1 MRLFFAISIPDAA
14 CDAVAEALRPLRPL
28 GPNVNWMRRS
38 TFHLTLRFL
47 GDVAPDRVDAL
58 VDAVSPWVRRFPPP
72 TITLSGGGAFP
83 NAHQPRVLWLGVHG
97 GLEPLADA
105 IDRAVLRLGF
115 PPDEKRFVPHL
126 TVGRV
131 REGRADHVAAALLDV
146 REVARFTPTSV
157 TLYESHQGP
166 EGARYEVVREL
177 MTVAVAAA

>member
-1 MRLFFAISIPDAA
+1 MRLFFAIALPDAA
-14 CDAVAEALRPLRPL
+14 CDAVAEAVRPLRPL
-28 GPNVNWMRRS
+28 APGVTWMRRS

-47 GDVAPDRVDAL
+47 GDVDPGRVDAL
-58 VDAVSPWVRRFPPP
+58 VDAVTPWVRRFPPP

-83 NAHQPRVLWLGVHG
+83 NAHAPKVLWLGVHG
-97 GLEPLADA
+97 GLDLLADA

-146 REVARFTPTSV
+146 REVATFLPTTV
-157 TLYESHQGP
+157 TLYESHLGP

-177 MTVAVAAA
+177 TSAAAAAA